1 LEEEAGGLE
10 GPIAHP
16 REAAGLEVAP
26 ELDADE
32 KKATDSGWFLRS
44 HSQAL
49 GSVSSTVC
57 SVLFSNLIFQIKL
70 SGPGLYG
77 FCSRVEGFCKGHGPY
92 TGQEQYIGERHISHA
107 IGITSGSGLP
117 SSASMT
123 SCI

>member
-1 LEEEAGGLE
+1 MEEEAGGLE

-32 KKATDSGWFLRS
+32 KKA
-44 HSQAL
+44 A
-49 GSVSSTVC
+49 
-57 SVLFSNLIFQIKL
+57 
-70 SGPGLYG
+70 GLYG
-77 FCSRVEGFCKGHGPY
+77 FCSRVEGVCKGHGPY